1 MEELK
6 IISEAIANVLMCIV
20 TIIGFVYAFKEYQLT
35 VRKKIDER
43 HEKTK
48 NNLARNVGALYFV
61 EQQAVERIAE
71 LTNEN
76 VQKIKIKLRKAAAER
91 EDNELHLY
99 PSESVSK
106 FSNFITDK
114 D

>member
-6 IISEAIANVLMCIV
+6 IISEAIANVLICIV
-20 TIIGFVYAFKEYQLT
+20 TIIGFVYAFKEYQQT
-35 VRKKIDER
+35 ERKKIDER

-61 EQQAVERIAE
+61 EQEAADTIAN
-71 LTNEN
+71 LTNQN
-76 VQKIKIKLRKAAAER
+76 AQTVKINLRKAAAAR
-91 EDNELHLY
+91 QDNELKLY

-106 FSNFITDK
+106 FANFITDK

>member
-6 IISEAIANVLMCIV
+6 IISEAIANVLICIV

-35 VRKKIDER
+35 MRKKIDER

-48 NNLARNVGALYFV
+48 NILARNVGALYYV
-61 EQQAVERIAE
+61 EQQAADEIAK
-71 LTNEN
+71 LKNESSQT
-76 VQKIKIKLRKAAAER
+76 VKIKLRKDAAAR
-91 EDNELHLY
+91 EDNELNLY

-106 FSNFITDK
+106 FLKYITDK